1 MKYVRLPAWIVCAV
15 LVLGS
20 VAWAQTSGRT
30 AEQDDV
36 FWESVSGCTD
46 AVEVE
51 MYLDA
56 FSGGQHVA
64 EARACLEKLGKA
76 VPASGKKTPS
86 TEVERLLEVCA
97 MHFAADRLTTGVG
110 GAAVGCYRE
119 VQSLDPA
126 NKEALEG
133 LRRVFDKYAS
143 WAQAALERGDVGD
156 ARVYV
161 GKLKKLNPESP
172 QAKEFE
178 REIARLEKEAAEA
191 RERAEAERKERE
203 RVERERRE
211 REERE
216 RAALAPGRVFRDCD
230 ACPEMVVVPAGSF
243 MMGSPSHEEG
253 RNDDEGPVHRV
264 TIPAPFAVG
273 RYEVTRG
280 EFARFV
286 EAAGHSTGNSCWT
299 YEDGDWK
306 DRSGLNWRNPGY
318 RQDNREPVVCVN
330 WEDARA
336 YVNWL
341 SRETGKPYR
350 LLSEAEW
357 EYSARAGTTGP
368 FHFGATI
375 STDQANYD
383 GNYIYGSGREGV
395 YRKKTVPVG
404 SFPANGF
411 GLHAVHGNVWEWVED
426 CWHASYRGAPS
437 DGSVWVTGGDC
448 GYRVL
453 RGGSWYDD
461 PRILRSAIRGWNAA
475 GTVATTA
482 ASVSPGR
489 SPHESLPPYLRGPGA
504 QPLANLFSRRQQWR
518 AAGRLTSG

>member
-1 MKYVRLPAWIVCAV
+1 MGKRMRRIRLLAWTVCAV

-20 VAWAQTSGRT
+20 VAWAQASGRT
-30 AEQDDV
+30 ADHDDV

-51 MYLDA
+51 MYLDE
-56 FSGGQHVA
+56 FPEGQHVA

-110 GAAVGCYRE
+110 GTAVGCYRE

-126 NKEALEG
+126 NMVAVEG
-133 LRRVFDKYAS
+133 LQRVFDKYAS

-161 GKLKKLNPESP
+161 GKLKKLKPESP

-243 MMGSPSHEEG
+243 MMGSSSHEEG
-253 RNDDEGPVHRV
+253 RYDVEGPVHRV

-273 RYEVTRG
+273 RYEVTRSMNG
-280 EFARFV
+280 TRAWPRVAAVV
-286 EAAGHSTGNSCWT
+286 E
-299 YEDGDWK
+299 DPGDEGWG
-306 DRSGLNWRNPGY
+306 RGR
-318 RQDNREPVVCVN
+318 
-330 WEDARA
+330 
-336 YVNWL
+336 
-341 SRETGKPYR
+341 
-350 LLSEAEW
+350 
-357 EYSARAGTTGP
+357 RAGGVREL
-368 FHFGATI
+368 
-375 STDQANYD
+375 
-383 GNYIYGSGREGV
+383 GRCE
-395 YRKKTVPVG
+395 
-404 SFPANGF
+404 
-411 GLHAVHGNVWEWVED
+411 
-426 CWHASYRGAPS
+426 
-437 DGSVWVTGGDC
+437 SVRELAVTGDGQALPAAV
-448 GYRVL
+448 GGGMGVL
-453 RGGSWYDD
+453 G
-461 PRILRSAIRGWNAA
+461 AGWNDGA
-475 GTVATTA
+475 
-482 ASVSPGR
+482 VS
-489 SPHESLPPYLRGPGA
+489 LRRDD
-504 QPLANLFSRRQQWR
+504 LD
-518 AAGRLTSG
+518 

>member
-1 MKYVRLPAWIVCAV
+1 MGKRMRRIRLLAWTVCAV

-20 VAWAQTSGRT
+20 VAWAQASGRT
-30 AEQDDV
+30 ADHDDV

-51 MYLDA
+51 MYLDE
-56 FSGGQHVA
+56 FPEGQHVA

-110 GAAVGCYRE
+110 GTAVGCYRE

-126 NKEALEG
+126 NMVAVEG
-133 LRRVFDKYAS
+133 LQRVFDKYAA
-143 WAQAALERGDVGD
+143 WVNAALERGDVGD
-156 ARVYV
+156 ARGYV

-211 REERE
+211 RE
-216 RAALAPGRVFRDCD
+216 AALAPGRVFRDCD

-243 MMGSPSHEEG
+243 MMGSSSHEEG
-253 RNDDEGPVHRV
+253 RYDVEGPVHRV

-299 YEDGDWK
+299 FEDDGWK

-375 STDQANYD
+375 STDQANYN
-383 GNYIYGSGREGV
+383 GNAIYGSGREGV

-404 SFPANGF
+404 SFRANGF

-426 CWHASYRGAPS
+426 CGHASYRGAPS

-448 GYRVL
+448 GYRML
-453 RGGSWYDD
+453 RGGSWDSVPGD
-461 PRILRSAIRGWNAA
+461 LRSASRYGDTA
-475 GTVATTA
+475 G
-482 ASVSPGR
+482 SR
-489 SPHESLPPYLRGPGA
+489 SY
-504 QPLANLFSRRQQWR
+504 FSGFRVTRT
-518 AAGRLTSG
+518 LTP

>member
-1 MKYVRLPAWIVCAV
+1 MPGEARK
-15 LVLGS
+15 
-20 VAWAQTSGRT
+20 SGPGFR
-30 AEQDDV
+30 E
-36 FWESVSGCTD
+36 ED
-46 AVEVE
+46 AVDGGREIARG
-51 MYLDA
+51 MRDA
-56 FSGGQHVA
+56 LRGRPADHGRGRGGGRV
-64 EARACLEKLGKA
+64 L
-76 VPASGKKTPS
+76 P
-86 TEVERLLEVCA
+86 
-97 MHFAADRLTTGVG
+97 
-110 GAAVGCYRE
+110 E

-126 NKEALEG
+126 NMVAVEG
-133 LRRVFDKYAS
+133 LQRVFDKYAS

-156 ARVYV
+156 ARGYV
-161 GKLKKLNPESP
+161 GKLKKLKPESP

-243 MMGSPSHEEG
+243 MMGSSSHEEG
-253 RNDDEGPVHRV
+253 RYDYEGPVHRV

-299 YEDGDWK
+299 YEDDGWGWE

-383 GNYIYGSGREGV
+383 GTYIYGSGREGV

-426 CWHASYRGAPS
+426 CWRASYRGAPS

-448 GYRVL
+448 GSRVL
-453 RGGSWYDD
+453 RGGSWVSV
-461 PRILRSAIRGWNAA
+461 PRDLRSAYRSRSSA
-475 GTVATTA
+475 GFRNVISGFRVTRT
-482 ASVSPGR
+482 
-489 SPHESLPPYLRGPGA
+489 
-504 QPLANLFSRRQQWR
+504 
-518 AAGRLTSG
+518 LTP

>member
-1 MKYVRLPAWIVCAV
+1 MGKRMRRIRLLAWTVCAV

-20 VAWAQTSGRT
+20 VAWAQASGRT

-51 MYLDA
+51 MYLDE
-56 FSGGQHVA
+56 FPGGQHVA

-126 NKEALEG
+126 NMVAVEG
-133 LRRVFDKYAS
+133 LQRVFDKYAA
-143 WAQAALERGDVGD
+143 WVHAALERGDVGD
-156 ARVYV
+156 ARLYV

-243 MMGSPSHEEG
+243 MMGSSSHEEG
-253 RNDDEGPVHRV
+253 RDDDEGPVHRV

-280 EFARFV
+280 EFARNV
-286 EAAGHSTGNSCWT
+286 EAAWPTGNSCRW
-299 YEDGDWK
+299 Y
-306 DRSGLNWRNPGY
+306 DRWRL
-318 RQDNREPVVCVN
+318 E
-330 WEDARA
+330 
-336 YVNWL
+336 
-341 SRETGKPYR
+341 
-350 LLSEAEW
+350 
-357 EYSARAGTTGP
+357 
-368 FHFGATI
+368 
-375 STDQANYD
+375 
-383 GNYIYGSGREGV
+383 
-395 YRKKTVPVG
+395 G
-404 SFPANGF
+404 SFGEI
-411 GLHAVHGNVWEWVED
+411 GGT
-426 CWHASYRGAPS
+426 RGIVDNPS
-437 DGSVWVTGGDC
+437 RWC
-448 GYRVL
+448 
-453 RGGSWYDD
+453 
-461 PRILRSAIRGWNAA
+461 A
-475 GTVATTA
+475 
-482 ASVSPGR
+482 
-489 SPHESLPPYLRGPGA
+489 
-504 QPLANLFSRRQQWR
+504 
-518 AAGRLTSG
+518 

>member
-20 VAWAQTSGRT
+20 VAWAQASGRT

-36 FWESVSGCTD
+36 FWESVSGCTS

-51 MYLDA
+51 MYLDE
-56 FSGGQHVA
+56 FPGGQHVA
-64 EARACLEKLGKA
+64 EARACLEKLGRVA
-76 VPASGKKTPS
+76 PAAARKKPPS
-86 TEVERLLEVCA
+86 TEVERLLGMCRA
-97 MHFAADRLTTGVG
+97 HFTADRLTAGVG
-110 GAAVGCYRE
+110 GTAVECYLE
-119 VQSLDPA
+119 VLSRDPA
-126 NKEALEG
+126 NMEAEAG
-133 LRRVFDKYAS
+133 LRRVFDKYAA
-143 WAQAALERGDVGD
+143 WGHAALERGDVSK
-156 ARVYV
+156 ARRYV
-161 GKLKKLNPESP
+161 KKLQELNPES
-172 QAKEFE
+172 QEVAELE
-178 REIARLEKEAAEA
+178 SAIARLEKEAAA
-191 RERAEAERKERE
+191 RE

-216 RAALAPGRVFRDCD
+216 RAALAPGRVFQDCD

-243 MMGSPSHEEG
+243 MMGSSSHEEG
-253 RNDDEGPVHRV
+253 RDDDEGPQHRV
-264 TIPAPFAVG
+264 TIPVPFAVG

-286 EAAGHSTGNSCWT
+286 EAAGHSTGNSCRT

-306 DRSGLNWRNPGY
+306 DRSGRNWRDPGY

-383 GNYIYGSGREGV
+383 GNDTYGSGRKGE
-395 YRKKTVPVG
+395 YRKKTVRVG

-426 CWHASYRGAPS
+426 CWHESYRGAPS
-437 DGSVWVTGGDC
+437 DGSAWVTGGDC
-448 GYRVL
+448 GKRVRVL
-453 RGGSWYDD
+453 RGGSWYSY
-461 PRILRSAIRGWNAA
+461 PSSLRSAFRNRSSA
-475 GTVATTA
+475 GD
-482 ASVSPGR
+482 R
-489 SPHESLPPYLRGPGA
+489 
-504 QPLANLFSRRQQWR
+504 NLNSGFRVTRT
-518 AAGRLTSG
+518 LTP

>member
-1 MKYVRLPAWIVCAV
+1 MGKRMRRIRLLAWIVCAV

-20 VAWAQTSGRT
+20 VAWAQASGRT

-36 FWESVSGCTD
+36 FWASVSGCTS

-51 MYLDA
+51 MYLDE
-56 FSGGQHVA
+56 FPGGQHVA
-64 EARACLEKLGKA
+64 EARACLEKLGRVA
-76 VPASGKKTPS
+76 PAAARKKPPS
-86 TEVERLLEVCA
+86 TEVERLLGMCRA
-97 MHFAADRLTTGVG
+97 HFTADRLTTGVG
-110 GAAVGCYRE
+110 GTAVECYLE
-119 VQSLDPA
+119 VLSRDPA
-126 NKEALEG
+126 NMEAEAG

-156 ARVYV
+156 ARGYV

-178 REIARLEKEAAEA
+178 REIARLEKEAAA
-191 RERAEAERKERE
+191 RE

-216 RAALAPGRVFRDCD
+216 RAALAPGRVFQDCEE
-230 ACPEMVVVPAGSF
+230 CPEMVVVPAGSF
-243 MMGSPSHEEG
+243 MMGSSSHEES
-253 RNDDEGPVHRV
+253 RADDEGPQHRV

-286 EAAGHSTGNSCWT
+286 EAAGHSTGNSCRT
-299 YEDGDWK
+299 YEDGRWE
-306 DRSGLNWRNPGY
+306 DRSGLNWRDPGY
-318 RQDNREPVVCVN
+318 RQDNREPVVCVS
-330 WEDARA
+330 WEDAKA

-375 STDQANYD
+375 SADQANYT
-383 GNYIYGSGREGV
+383 YGSVRTRV
-395 YRKKTVPVG
+395 FRKTTVPVG

-411 GLHAVHGNVWEWVED
+411 GLHAVHGNVWERVED
-426 CWHASYRGAPS
+426 CWHESYRGAPS
-437 DGSVWVTGGDC
+437 DGSAWVTGGDC
-448 GYRVL
+448 GKRVV
-453 RGGSWYDD
+453 RGGSWNSD
-461 PRILRSAIRGWNAA
+461 PSFLRSANRDRDSAEFRLNNG
-475 GTVATTA
+475 GFRVART
-482 ASVSPGR
+482 
-489 SPHESLPPYLRGPGA
+489 
-504 QPLANLFSRRQQWR
+504 
-518 AAGRLTSG
+518 LTP